1 MPLNTDEDIRRE
13 LAETMR
19 LLVGVR
25 ESTKDWEEHYG
36 SERKRKKKKYEQ
48 QADEYISRWKIVVT
62 H

>member
-25 ESTKDWEEHYG
+25 ESTKDW
-36 SERKRKKKKYEQ
+36 
-48 QADEYISRWKIVVT
+48 
-62 H
+62 